1 MGMGHTQE
9 GVWICGHTQ
18 DIGVEV
24 WGHTQDIRVEVW
36 GHTQDIGGMDGV
48 THRT

>member
-1 MGMGHTQE
+1 MGSHTGHR
-9 GVWICGHTQ
+9 GRGMGHTQ

-24 WGHTQDIRVEVW
+24 WGHTQDIGVEVW
-36 GHTQDIGGMDGV
+36 V